1 MGKIEYKSNMDLN
14 EKVLISIVRTSELFK
29 NKISNLFKNYG
40 LTFPQYNVLRILE
53 VSENG
58 RDTITNVS
66 KILVVSGS
74 NMTGVAKRLERG
86 GFLIRKSDPNDER
99 ITLLEITPKGR
110 QTLRNVAEEKDKIL
124 SRYLEDHTDEQKN
137 GLLYSLNQ
145 IRSNAE
151 SNIP

>member
-1 MGKIEYKSNMDLN
+1 MPKVNYKSKMTLD
-14 EKVLISIVRTSELFK
+14 EKVFMSIVRTSELFK

-53 VSENG
+53 ISENG
-58 RDTITNVS
+58 QDTITNVS

-110 QTLRNVAEEKDKIL
+110 QTLKNLEEEKDKIE
-124 SRYLEDHTDEQKN
+124 SIYLEDHTDEQKN
-137 GLLYSLNQ
+137 VLLSSLSQ
-145 IRSNAE
+145 IRTKAE
-151 SNIP
+151 S

>member
-14 EKVLISIVRTSELFK
+14 EKALISIVRTSELFK
-29 NKISNLFKNYG
+29 NRISNLFKNYG

-58 RDTITNVS
+58 QDTITNVS

-137 GLLYSLNQ
+137 GLLSSLNQ

>member
-1 MGKIEYKSNMDLN
+1 VAKAELKSNMTLN
-14 EKVLISIVRTSELFK
+14 EKVLLSIVRTSELFK

-53 VSENG
+53 ISENG
-58 RDTITNVS
+58 QDTITNVS

-110 QTLRNVAEEKDKIL
+110 QTLKNLEEEKDKIE
-124 SRYLEDHTDEQKN
+124 SIYLEDHTDEQKN
-137 GLLYSLNQ
+137 VLLSSLSQ
-145 IRSNAE
+145 IRTKAE
-151 SNIP
+151 S

>member
-1 MGKIEYKSNMDLN
+1 VAKTELKSNMSLN

-40 LTFPQYNVLRILE
+40 LTFSQYNVLRILE

-58 RDTITNVS
+58 QDTITNVS

-99 ITLLEITPKGR
+99 ITLLEITPKGK
-110 QTLRNVAEEKDKIL
+110 QTLKNLEEEKDKIE
-124 SRYLEDHTDEQKN
+124 SIYLEDHTDEQKN
-137 GLLYSLNQ
+137 VLLSSLSQ
-145 IRSNAE
+145 IRSKVE
-151 SNIP
+151 S

>member
-1 MGKIEYKSNMDLN
+1 MARTEYKSNMNLD

-29 NKISNLFKNYG
+29 NKVSNIFKNYG
-40 LTFPQYNVLRILE
+40 LTFSQYNVLRILE

-58 RDTITNVS
+58 QNTITNVS

-86 GFLIRKSDPNDER
+86 GFLIRKSDPKDER

-110 QTLRNVAEEKDKIL
+110 QTLKNVAEEKDKIL
-124 SRYLEDHTDEQKN
+124 SRYLEDHTDEQKST
-137 GLLYSLNQ
+137 LLSSLSQ
-145 IRSNAE
+145 IRSKAE
-151 SNIP
+151 S

>member
-1 MGKIEYKSNMDLN
+1 VGKIEYKSNMDLN
-14 EKVLISIVRTSELFK
+14 EKALISIVRTSELFK
-29 NKISNLFKNYG
+29 NRISNLFKNYG

-58 RDTITNVS
+58 QDTITNVS

-124 SRYLEDHTDEQKN
+124 SRYLEDQTDEQKN
-137 GLLYSLNQ
+137 GLLLSLSQ
-145 IRSNAE
+145 IRSKAE